1 MQDGVWGIE
10 WIRTIPYMVKAIQEL
25 SEKIDSQQKEIEEL
39 KK

>member
-25 SEKIDSQQKEIEEL
+25 SEKVEEL
-39 KK
+39 ESKISGSS